1 MFVYLTVLTNEPRL
15 ILDSTRFNLT
25 LKRLCIHLLENHI
38 NFNDSVL
45 IGLQPR
51 GILLSRCILNEL
63 QKITGKQIAYG
74 ELDVT
79 FFRDD
84 FRMKNLIPSA
94 SNMNVIVDNK
104 RVVLIDDVLF
114 TGRSIRS
121 GLDAIQ
127 QFGRP
132 SAVELLVLV
141 DRRFSRHVPIHPD
154 YTGITVDVVS
164 SESVQVD
171 WLNESNAQITL
182 RTKA

>member
-1 MFVYLTVLTNEPRL
+1 LFVYLTVLATEPRI
-15 ILDSTRFNLT
+15 ILDSTRFSLT
-25 LKRLCIHLLENHI
+25 LQRLCIHLLENHL
-38 NFNDSVL
+38 NFNESVL

-51 GILLSRCILNEL
+51 GILLARCILQEL
-63 QKITGKQIAYG
+63 QKITGTEIPYG

-94 SNMNVIVDNK
+94 SNMDVVVENK
-104 RVVLIDDVLF
+104 RIVLIDDVLF
-114 TGRSIRS
+114 TGRSIRA

-132 SAVELLVLV
+132 SSVELLVLV

-154 YTGITVDVVS
+154 YTGLTVDVVS
-164 SESVQVD
+164 SESVVVD
-171 WLNESNAQITL
+171 WLDESKAQITL
-182 RTKA
+182 RKKA